1 MINKEVL
8 AQFIYNLPH
17 NQLESFLSRK
27 IWKNY
32 YCMYIEERGWRNTQI
47 LLTIGYFTFTNTF
60 ANILRNS
67 GS

>member
-17 NQLESFLSRK
+17 NQLESCLSRK

-32 YCMYIEERGWRNTQI
+32 YCMYIEERGWGNTQI